1 MKKIVVKSL
10 KIFGI
15 TIAVLLLTMFLFPII
30 FPGKIEKEIKNF
42 ANENLKGELN
52 FKEAN
57 LSFFNH
63 FPSLTLSLE
72 GFSLK
77 GCLLYTSRCV

>member
-1 MKKIVVKSL
+1 MKKLVVKSL
-10 KIFGI
+10 KVFGI
-15 TIAVLLLTMFLFPII
+15 TIAVLLLVMFLFPII
-30 FPGKIEKEIKNF
+30 FPGKIEKGIKSF

-63 FPSLTLSLE
+63 FPSLTLD
-72 GFSLK
+72 
-77 GCLLYTSRCV
+77 